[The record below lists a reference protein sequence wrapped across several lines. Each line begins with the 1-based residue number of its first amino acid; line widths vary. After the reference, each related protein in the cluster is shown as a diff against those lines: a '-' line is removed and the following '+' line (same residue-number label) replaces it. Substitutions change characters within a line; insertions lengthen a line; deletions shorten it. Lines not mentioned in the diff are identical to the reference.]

1 MLLRNTCQIFST
13 SIAAAAAALIAPA
26 AQAEVYEFGA
36 SGTFVEI
43 TRHQWQSE
51 RPAKASLALNER
63 AISSENSSPAT
74 TLTPH
79 QAKIEAAAAD
89 FGLAPELV
97 KAVAWQESRFN
108 ARARSAS
115 GALGVM
121 QLMPGT
127 ARQLGV
133 TNPLDPE
140 QNIRGGTAYLRR
152 QLDRFDNDLTLA
164 LAAYNAGPGAVI
176 RYRGVP
182 PFRETRAYVRSILA
196 HLAIDA
202 DAGGSAGTQPGEL
215 RQ

>member
-1 MLLRNTCQIFST
+1 MLLRNIRQISSI
-13 SIAAAAAALIAPA
+13 SIAAVAAALAAPA
-26 AQAEVYEFGA
+26 ARAEVYEFGA
-36 SGTFVEI
+36 SGNFVEI
-43 TRHQWQSE
+43 TRHEWQSDQ
-51 RPAKASLALNER
+51 PAKTRLALRER
-63 AISSENSSPAT
+63 ATSSENGFPET

-89 FGLAPELV
+89 YGLAPELV

-108 ARARSAS
+108 ARARSAT

-133 TNPLDPE
+133 TDPFDPE

-182 PFRETRAYVRSILA
+182 PFRETRTYVRSILA
-196 HLAIDA
+196 HLATEA
-202 DAGGSAGTQPGEL
+202 DAGGSAGAQSGEL